1 MKEQRIFAVSGV
13 KDSGKTTLISRLI
26 PHFKRK
32 GLSVSVIKH
41 DVHDFIPDVPGTDT
55 YRLRSAGAQGAAV
68 FSGSRAM
75 VIKDDVTVSEKELI
89 REFPDA
95 DIIILEGFK
104 YSEYP
109 KVEVVRRE
117 VSSGPVCDP
126 VFLLAVATDLSPEEF
141 SGKYSGI
148 PVYGLEER
156 EAERLAEYLCFS
168 AQGLKN
174 G

>member
-32 GLSVSVIKH
+32 GLAVSVIKH
-41 DVHDFIPDVPGTDT
+41 DGHDFIPDVPGTDT

-89 REFPDA
+89 REFPMPTS
-95 DIIILEGFK
+95 LF
-104 YSEYP
+104 
-109 KVEVVRRE
+109 
-117 VSSGPVCDP
+117 
-126 VFLLAVATDLSPEEF
+126 
-141 SGKYSGI
+141 
-148 PVYGLEER
+148 
-156 EAERLAEYLCFS
+156 
-168 AQGLKN
+168 
-174 G
+174 

>member
-1 MKEQRIFAVSGV
+1 MILFRMYPER
-13 KDSGKTTLISRLI
+13 
-26 PHFKRK
+26 
-32 GLSVSVIKH
+32 
-41 DVHDFIPDVPGTDT
+41 DT

-126 VFLLAVATDLSPEEF
+126 VFLLAVATDFSPEEF
-141 SGKYSGI
+141 SGNTAGFRSMAWRNVK
-148 PVYGLEER
+148 R
-156 EAERLAEYLCFS
+156 
-168 AQGLKN
+168 N
-174 G
+174 GWPNICASQRRD

>member
-1 MKEQRIFAVSGV
+1 
-13 KDSGKTTLISRLI
+13 
-26 PHFKRK
+26 
-32 GLSVSVIKH
+32 
-41 DVHDFIPDVPGTDT
+41 
-55 YRLRSAGAQGAAV
+55 
-68 FSGSRAM
+68 M